1 MNEVVDFEET
11 ESLNEDIFDCEYTS
25 VDAVINEVT
34 VFTGCKERQTE
45 NGTRTLIAYGEGIG
59 ASAFYTDSKKLKDV
73 VLDPRSANIR
83 FVPLSKWYAMERCMG
98 LSSFHRILQS
108 RRRIEIT
115 LSITSETSI
124 RKTDDGRKFKSGTRH
139 KRFWL
144 YGDSVRCVPLFGGCT
159 YDSLFQ
165 VVQVYH

>member
-1 MNEVVDFEET
+1 MNEVMDFEET

-73 VLDPRSANIR
+73 VLAQI
-83 FVPLSKWYAMERCMG
+83 
-98 LSSFHRILQS
+98 
-108 RRRIEIT
+108 
-115 LSITSETSI
+115 SISC
-124 RKTDDGRKFKSGTRH
+124 RNQSGTL
-139 KRFWL
+139 WN
-144 YGDSVRCVPLFGGCT
+144 DVRV
-159 YDSLFQ
+159 
-165 VVQVYH
+165 

>member
-1 MNEVVDFEET
+1 MNEVMDFEET

-73 VLDPRSANIR
+73 VLDPKRKY
-83 FVPLSKWYAMERCMG
+83 PLSISCRN
-98 LSSFHRILQS
+98 Q
-108 RRRIEIT
+108 
-115 LSITSETSI
+115 
-124 RKTDDGRKFKSGTRH
+124 SGTL
-139 KRFWL
+139 WN
-144 YGDSVRCVPLFGGCT
+144 DVRV
-159 YDSLFQ
+159 
-165 VVQVYH
+165 

>member
-59 ASAFYTDSKKLKDV
+59 ASAQQEV
-73 VLDPRSANIR
+73 
-83 FVPLSKWYAMERCMG
+83 ERCCFRPEAQI
-98 LSSFHRILQS
+98 SVSCRYQ
-108 RRRIEIT
+108 
-115 LSITSETSI
+115 
-124 RKTDDGRKFKSGTRH
+124 SGTL
-139 KRFWL
+139 WN
-144 YGDSVRCVPLFGGCT
+144 DVWV
-159 YDSLFQ
+159 
-165 VVQVYH
+165 